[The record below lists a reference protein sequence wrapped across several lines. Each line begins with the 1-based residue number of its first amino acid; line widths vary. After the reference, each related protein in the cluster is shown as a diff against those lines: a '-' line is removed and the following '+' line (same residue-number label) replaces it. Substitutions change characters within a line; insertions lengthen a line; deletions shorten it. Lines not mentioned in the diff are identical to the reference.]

1 MTRPLYHEAPLE
13 LTFAA
18 RVSAV
23 RPGVVALDA
32 TAFYPEG
39 GGQNG
44 DAGTLRWSG
53 GEARVGDTQKDK
65 ASGVIWHTLEAQ
77 APLPPVGIPVTG
89 EVDAA
94 RRWRHMARHSAEHL
108 LAQAFLRVNPAF
120 RVAAVG
126 MRNAEVTL
134 DLEGQPDEADARAAE
149 ALLRGVLAR
158 RELTLETPV
167 VPEADLWRYP
177 LRRETKVRGEVRLVI
192 FREADGVPF
201 DVSACGGT
209 HLPRASLAAPVTVL
223 RTERIRAGLTRVVF
237 MAGEEAAAFLSG
249 VHQDARAL
257 AQDFSV
263 PTPHLPGRV
272 RALTAERDTLK
283 AEAAALRERL
293 ARALADAAPLE
304 HHAGPPLRLL
314 TLDDPALLPAALAA
328 TPPGELRAAL
338 APGGRCGIGSGHAEW
353 SAGELLAAVL
363 RQTGGRG
370 GGRPGLAQGTTAAP
384 EHFFAALRESLTA
397 LPSRT
402 G

>member
-1 MTRPLYHEAPLE
+1 ME
-13 LTFAA
+13 LTFGAT
-18 RVSAV
+18 VTAV
-23 RPGVVALDA
+23 RPGAVALDA

-44 DAGTLRWSG
+44 DAGTLRWPG

-65 ASGVIWHTLEAQ
+65 ASGVIWHVLDGEA
-77 APLPPVGIPVTG
+77 PPVGTSVTG

-126 MRNAEVTL
+126 MRSAEVTL
-134 DLEGQPDEADARAAE
+134 DLEGQPGEADARAAE

-158 RELTLETPV
+158 RDLTLETPV
-167 VPEADLWRYP
+167 VPEADLLGYP

-192 FREADGVPF
+192 FRDADGVPF

-237 MAGEEAAAFLSG
+237 MAGEEAAEYLSG
-249 VHQDARAL
+249 VYQESRML
-257 AQDFSV
+257 AQGFSV
-263 PTPHLPGRV
+263 PVSRLPERV
-272 RALTAERDTLK
+272 RALAAERDTLK
-283 AEAAALRERL
+283 TEAAVLRERL

-304 HHAGPPLRLL
+304 HPAGVSLRLIA
-314 TLDDPALLPAALAA
+314 LDDPALLPAALAA
-328 TPPGELRAAL
+328 TPAGELRAAL
-338 APGGRCGIGSGHAEW
+338 APGGRCGVGSGHTDW
-353 SAGELLAAVL
+353 PAGELLAAAL

-370 GGRPGLAQGTTAAP
+370 GGRATLAQGTTEAP
-384 EHFFAALRESLTA
+384 ESFFAALRDRLAAPRSPA
-397 LPSRT
+397 
-402 G
+402 